1 MRPFLQHRFR
11 SRDNLWPV
19 LMLLV
24 AIVIVPTACLFWFLD
39 KAVRNERLAVRQKL
53 VEVYRAQI
61 TLVQEKLEGYWRQ
74 KCDAL
79 DRMVDDAPAPRLFAA
94 LVSGQQA
101 DSAICFDA
109 EGRILYPTESKLTAQ
124 RKEDAALDQG
134 VRLEQVENDAAKAA
148 DEFARVARDS
158 SDANLTARALQGQ
171 ARCLAKIGRK
181 DAAIELLA
189 ESLGADRFSRALD
202 SQDRLIAANAEL
214 MALELIGS
222 ASDPR
227 FEMVADRLTKRLND
241 YQGAPI
247 PAPQRRFLMRK
258 LQQLTPANAR
268 FPTLE
273 AEDIAARWIEATP
286 NPTRA
291 PGLRATALTNVCQLA
306 SGNGRVVVL
315 LSCDKLLA
323 NIREVTALDPLPKGL
338 AIVPVPPEQELSG
351 DGLIVVTAGPILPGW
366 RLALKEPGLFD
377 AATSARVSSY
387 FWIGFLAVVAMCVLA
402 AIVLNLVRRQMTLAR
417 LKNDL
422 VANVTHELKTPL
434 SSMRLLVDT
443 LLNSEQLNER
453 TAREYLQLIASENSR
468 LSRLIDNFLTFS
480 RMERNKHVFEFS
492 EVSVARVVDGTVAA
506 VGERFNT
513 PGCRFE
519 VKVAEGLPP
528 IVADGDALVTALLNL
543 LDNAYKYS
551 GDEKHIQLG
560 VRARSG
566 SVCLEVQDNG
576 IGLSPREAKKVFKR
590 FYQVDQSLSRE
601 TGGCGLGLSLVQ
613 YIVAAHKGDV
623 RVESEPGKGSTFTI
637 VLPAV

>member
-1 MRPFLQHRFR
+1 
-11 SRDNLWPV
+11 
-19 LMLLV
+19 
-24 AIVIVPTACLFWFLD
+24 
-39 KAVRNERLAVRQKL
+39 
-53 VEVYRAQI
+53 
-61 TLVQEKLEGYWRQ
+61 
-74 KCDAL
+74 
-79 DRMVDDAPAPRLFAA
+79 
-94 LVSGQQA
+94 
-101 DSAICFDA
+101 
-109 EGRILYPTESKLTAQ
+109 
-124 RKEDAALDQG
+124 
-134 VRLEQVENDAAKAA
+134 
-148 DEFARVARDS
+148 
-158 SDANLTARALQGQ
+158 
-171 ARCLAKIGRK
+171 
-181 DAAIELLA
+181 
-189 ESLGADRFSRALD
+189 
-202 SQDRLIAANAEL
+202 
-214 MALELIGS
+214 
-222 ASDPR
+222 
-227 FEMVADRLTKRLND
+227 
-241 YQGAPI
+241 
-247 PAPQRRFLMRK
+247 MRK

-338 AIVPVPPEQELSG
+338 EIVPVPPEQELSG

-492 EVSVARVVDGTVAA
+492 EVSVARVVDGAVAA

-560 VRARSG
+560 ARARSG

-637 VLPAV
+637 VLPTV